1 MANDYIFVLI
11 SKHSLVK
18 INYWKVITWLAW
30 WIIAKALFLVNYGWW
45 KSLLLKFFFS
55 FQIKCHISLLNS
67 LQYKMFFFLYTVTY
81 LYSFSVWLQCLC
93 GLMILYHNIIMIVCM
108 YVCVWVGM
116 CLHACVWVCVCEF
129 TIMHKY
135 VYEANIFKS
144 IVWRV
149 LCIINLHLGANIC
162 SNKIWT

>member
-45 KSLLLKFFFS
+45 KSLLLKSSFFSIS

-67 LQYKMFFFLYTVTY
+67 LQYKMFFFIYTVTY
-81 LYSFSVWLQCLC
+81 LYSFSVWLQYLC
-93 GLMILYHNIIMIVCM
+93 GLMILYHNIMMIVCM
-108 YVCVWVGM
+108 YVCG
-116 CLHACVWVCVCEF
+116 WVCVC
-129 TIMHKY
+129 MRACGCVY
-135 VYEANIFKS
+135 VNLP
-144 IVWRV
+144 
-149 LCIINLHLGANIC
+149 LCISMYMKLTY
-162 SNKIWT
+162 SNQLYEEFFVL

>member
-45 KSLLLKFFFS
+45 KSLLLKSFFFNFIS
-55 FQIKCHISLLNS
+55 NKMSYLFLIHCNTKC
-67 LQYKMFFFLYTVTY
+67 FFYIYTVTY

-93 GLMILYHNIIMIVCM
+93 GLMILYHNIMMIVCM
-108 YVCVWVGM
+108 YVCVCG
-116 CLHACVWVCVCEF
+116 WVCVC
-129 TIMHKY
+129 MRVCGY
-135 VYEANIFKS
+135 VYVNLP
-144 IVWRV
+144 
-149 LCIINLHLGANIC
+149 LCISMYMKLTY
-162 SNKIWT
+162 SNQLYEEFFVL